1 MANGRTKV
9 ETQQVKDLL
18 KGGQFTIKDV
28 ASKFHV
34 TPATARKH
42 ILRLTG
48 EKIATKTGTRKL
60 PDGDARSQPGHLH
73 RQGVDP
79 AVVPGVNP
87 GFWKR

>member
-28 ASKFHV
+28 AAKFNV
-34 TPATARKH
+34 TAATARKH

-48 EKIATKTGTRKL
+48 EKIATKVGTRKL
-60 PDGDARSQPGHLH
+60 PDGTRGRSPDTYT
-73 RQGVDP
+73 VT
-79 AVVPGVNP
+79 A
-87 GFWKR
+87 